1 MKKNHVVVAIA
12 AILAAALVAVVLMR
26 GDSTEPAPAP
36 KVVAAA
42 PAKPKASEPAPAPSP
57 TPAPTAEATELVA
70 EAPPEIVPEEPINW
84 YNGMNPEDQPRA
96 YYELMFAKL
105 DKFPPGFIANGV
117 MLTEMGLQLV
127 PGASE
132 GTLISAAERFD
143 FPTNAVGP
151 MWMENIPPGT
161 DIMVEVQV
169 SPDGEIWGPWQYV
182 TIDTD
187 SYGTTAQYYPDGRP
201 NPNYGYSP
209 GGLLAWGDMQFGYMK
224 YKITL
229 YSENEDT
236 PTIASWR
243 AHYQDSTMG
252 EGHIAT
258 VAEVE
263 ADLVGDPDT
272 PPLPEEIIVYNPV
285 HNPDEHVEEDEL
297 QPGDVVRVEGTPEN
311 F

>member
-1 MKKNHVVVAIA
+1 MNKNRAIVAAVVVVAVA
-12 AILAAALVAVVLMR
+12 LAAAVLMR
-26 GDSTEPAPAP
+26 GGEKSAVAEKQLAAAQAPKPAASAPAAP
-36 KVVAAA
+36 AAPAAA
-42 PAKPKASEPAPAPSP
+42 PSVDVPAAPQ
-57 TPAPTAEATELVA
+57 EL
-70 EAPPEIVPEEPINW
+70 PEIVPEEPINY

-96 YYELMFAKL
+96 YYELMFSEL
-105 DKFPPGFIANGV
+105 DKLPPGFVADGV
-117 MLTEMGLQLV
+117 VLTDMGLQLA
-127 PGASE
+127 PGMSE

-143 FPTNAVGP
+143 FPANAVGP
-151 MWMENIPPGT
+151 MWMENLPPGT
-161 DIMVEVQV
+161 DFMLEIAV

-187 SYGTTAQYYPDGRP
+187 SYGQMEQYYSNGRP

-224 YKITL
+224 YKLTL
-229 YSENEDT
+229 LSESEDT
-236 PTIASWR
+236 PTIASVR

-252 EGHIAT
+252 EGHMAT
-258 VAEVE
+258 VAELE
-263 ADLVGDPDT
+263 ADLVGEST

-285 HNPDEHVEEDEL
+285 YNPDEHVEEDEL